1 MVGSHALGVATNC
14 DDYVYSFSRDA
25 LIQRV
30 RSLID
35 AYELARELHEL
46 GEPLEAV
53 TGSDSLS
60 EIKWTDTLK
69 QSLKRGHRI
78 YFDESRIRE
87 VLYRPFTKLW
97 LYEDDRIL
105 SSVRTISRMFPRD
118 TAEPTG
124 GGGSWSAIP
133 GSSRS
138 ESWPPTG
145 SSTSAQPDGR
155 PATSPCGDLD
165 LGHLEHDVPGA
176 GGRHDPG
183 PGIDQGLPADAG
195 HPASLS
201 SEMTGGGGGSWSHRR
216 TTGRSS
222 AHSRPTGLPT
232 SVQSAPTSR
241 PATYLG
247 GDRDLLARESESVRA
262 GVDQSAA
269 RPQQSGW
276 GSENDSA
283 SPSPPHL
290 PAASALVVSS
300 PSNRTRFAVLAVAT
314 LVDLHAADPAGRC
327 LPRRR

>member
-1 MVGSHALGVATNC
+1 MQITVLVRNPLKGVANPATLHYTEVPERSSLEAKFGWLHELGDVTSDGFEEVPINDAHDWINQTDGSFETLLPVCRLARQVTGEEMVGSHALGVATNC

-124 GGGSWSAIP
+124 GGGVLVSHTRQLP
-133 GSSRS
+133 FGVM
-138 ESWPPTG
+138 
-145 SSTSAQPDGR
+145 
-155 PATSPCGDLD
+155 ATDRLFDLC
-165 LGHLEHDVPGA
+165 A
-176 GGRHDPG
+176 
-183 PGIDQGLPADAG
+183 
-195 HPASLS
+195 
-201 SEMTGGGGGSWSHRR
+201 
-216 TTGRSS
+216 TGRQT
-222 AHSRPTGLPT
+222 RYLP
-232 SVQSAPTSR
+232 
-241 PATYLG
+241 L
-247 GDRDLLARESESVRA
+247 
-262 GVDQSAA
+262 
-269 RPQQSGW
+269 
-276 GSENDSA
+276 
-283 SPSPPHL
+283 
-290 PAASALVVSS
+290 
-300 PSNRTRFAVLAVAT
+300 
-314 LVDLHAADPAGRC
+314 
-327 LPRRR
+327 RRS